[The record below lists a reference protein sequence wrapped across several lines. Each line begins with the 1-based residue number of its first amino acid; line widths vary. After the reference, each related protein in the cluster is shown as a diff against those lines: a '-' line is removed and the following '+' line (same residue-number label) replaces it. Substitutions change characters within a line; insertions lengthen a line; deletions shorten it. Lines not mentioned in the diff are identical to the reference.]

1 MQSDIIFQSIFTYIS
16 LGDIMANTWGRPPK
30 NDIWNDLRAL
40 ALWVFIVGIV
50 GYLLFPD
57 FFHNV
62 YEHLTMPATTE
73 NESLGEITLP
83 ENDIDDY
90 YYQLPS
96 TYKAIYS
103 GDSEISDGYWALF
116 VVDNELKQMPLS
128 PDSYTFILTVI
139 DADTNA
145 QIKNTLL
152 LAANGSIR
160 KYTVSDEIYDIISN
174 LYKIKFRSGTI

>member
-1 MQSDIIFQSIFTYIS
+1 M
-16 LGDIMANTWGRPPK
+16 GNAWGRPPK

-62 YEHLTMPATTE
+62 YEHLAMPVATETE
-73 NESLGEITLP
+73 DLGEIILP
-83 ENDIDDY
+83 ENTTDTYDF
-90 YYQLPS
+90 QLPS
-96 TYKAIYS
+96 TYNALYS

-116 VVDNELKQMPLS
+116 VVDNELKQMALS
-128 PDSYTFILTVI
+128 PESYTFILIVI
-139 DADTNA
+139 DADTKA

-152 LAANGSIR
+152 LAANGSIK
-160 KYTVSDEIYDIISN
+160 KYIVSDEVYGIISH
-174 LYKIKFRSGTI
+174 LYKIKYRTGTI